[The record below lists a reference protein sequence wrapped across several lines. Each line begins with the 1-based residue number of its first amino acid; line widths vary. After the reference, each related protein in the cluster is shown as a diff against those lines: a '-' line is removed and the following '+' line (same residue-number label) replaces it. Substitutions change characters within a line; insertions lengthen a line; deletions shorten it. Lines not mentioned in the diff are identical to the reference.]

1 MAKGKRK
8 TGPKGKKITL
18 KIAKNSIKITFD
30 GKRRLDLSKMGI
42 TTFPKVILKLAE
54 VEELDL
60 SRNMIK
66 KIPDYIEKF
75 QNLRWLDLHSNQ
87 IEKLPETIG
96 NLPNLFHLNLANNKI
111 TSKNLPPEITNL
123 KNLRNLNLG
132 LNSLDTLPNKIGALQ
147 ELQEVGLFDN
157 LLTTLPTSLV
167 KLPKLK
173 KLNIKRNPFPQLEE
187 EAEFIDP
194 IERVEAL
201 YLINENDLCESC
213 KTKSKNERDKLNK
226 LESLAPPSQKRANF
240 ANFLTPN
247 STAKENQ
254 EEWRGKGDL
263 ID

>member
-1 MAKGKRK
+1 MAKGKSK
-8 TGPKGKKITL
+8 AGPKGKKITL
-18 KIAKNSIKITFD
+18 KIAKNSVKITFD

-96 NLPNLFHLNLANNKI
+96 NLQSLFHLNLANNKI
-111 TSKNLPPEITNL
+111 TSKNLPLEITNL

-132 LNSLDTLPNKIGALQ
+132 LNSLETIPNKIGTLQ

-157 LLTTLPTSLV
+157 QLTVIPNSLK

-173 KLNIKRNPFPQLEE
+173 KLNTKRNPFLQEEVEE
-187 EAEFIDP
+187 EITDS
-194 IERVEAL
+194 IKRVEAL
-201 YLINENDLCESC
+201 YLINENDLCEPC
-213 KTKSKNERDKLNK
+213 KTKYKNERDKLNK
-226 LESLAPPSQKRANF
+226 LAMLAPSSQKRANF

-254 EEWRGKGDL
+254 EEWRSG
-263 ID
+263 

>member
-1 MAKGKRK
+1 MAKGKGK
-8 TGPKGKKITL
+8 GKAGPKGKKITL

-42 TTFPKVILKLAE
+42 TTFPKVILRLAE
-54 VEELDL
+54 VDELDL

-66 KIPDYIEKF
+66 KIPDSIEKF

-96 NLPNLFHLNLANNKI
+96 NLHGLLHLNLANNKLN
-111 TSKNLPPEITNL
+111 SKNLPLEITNL
-123 KNLRNLNLG
+123 KNLRLLNLG
-132 LNSLDTLPNKIGALQ
+132 LNSLETIPNKIGALQ

-157 LLTTLPTSLV
+157 QLTVLPHSLD

-173 KLNIKRNPFPQLEE
+173 KLNVKRNPFPSKEGE
-187 EAEFIDP
+187 VEIIDS
-194 IERVEAL
+194 IKRMEAL
-201 YLINENDLCESC
+201 YLVNENDLCEPC

-226 LESLAPPSQKRANF
+226 LAILAPSSQKRANF

-247 STAKENQ
+247 STAKEDQ
-254 EEWRGKGDL
+254 EEWR
-263 ID
+263 